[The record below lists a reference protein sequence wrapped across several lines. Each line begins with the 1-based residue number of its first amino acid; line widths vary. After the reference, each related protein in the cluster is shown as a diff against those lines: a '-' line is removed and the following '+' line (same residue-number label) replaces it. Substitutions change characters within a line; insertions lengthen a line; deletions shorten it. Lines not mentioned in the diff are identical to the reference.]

1 MSKCQCF
8 RLRCKGWVWVNWDM
22 GRNYCVVKDCTST
35 DIEFSLFGFP
45 KNCSPEWIQFTWYP
59 TLAVPYEIKPCI
71 MTINVLHGTGYLE
84 LGCTVRDVQSSL
96 YICKSVVHTHKYTI
110 IYEPIIQ
117 IIYTNCIWIRTPH
130 IGPGVNRSKGP
141 STGSQEKITYRQ
153 KPSSGLQERIKL
165 KSVLSSFV
173 EFCEN
178 WQ

>member
-1 MSKCQCF
+1 MSNIPFLAEEGNVIEGLHFYSYLGGGARWQHFCF
-8 RLRCKGWVWVNWDM
+8 TPPLNRYMNMYIQTHMYTKHKKRNHTGSQILRKS
-22 GRNYCVVKDCTST
+22 ST
-35 DIEFSLFGFP
+35 
-45 KNCSPEWIQFTWYP
+45 
-59 TLAVPYEIKPCI
+59 
-71 MTINVLHGTGYLE
+71 
-84 LGCTVRDVQSSL
+84 
-96 YICKSVVHTHKYTI
+96 HTHKYTI